1 MSLSMRCSSSIIPVE
16 QLLLTMKIPFTK
28 YQGLGND
35 FILIDNRHS
44 PEPLITAEMA
54 VAMCDRHFG
63 IGADG
68 VIFALPG
75 QAATDYTMRIFNS
88 DGSEPE
94 MCGNGIRCLAQ
105 FIARLEANNA
115 IGRTYR
121 IHTLAGTII
130 PRLEANEQVTVDM
143 GPPQLLGSE
152 IPTTLVK
159 GSEKVLAVPLE
170 VEGKDWLVT
179 CVSMGNPH
187 CVTFVG
193 DLASIPLETIGPKF
207 EHHPVFPQR
216 TNVEFV
222 EVVASDYMKML
233 VWERGAGITLACG
246 TGACAVVVA
255 AVLTAKCDRRCT
267 VELPGGCLQIHWSQ
281 TDNRVYMT
289 GPAKAV
295 FEGIYGI

>member
-1 MSLSMRCSSSIIPVE
+1 
-16 QLLLTMKIPFTK
+16 MKIPFTK

-35 FILIDNRHS
+35 FILVDNRHS
-44 PEPLITAEMA
+44 PEPLITPEIA

-68 VIFALPG
+68 VIFVLPSQG
-75 QAATDYTMRIFNS
+75 ESDYTMRIFNS

-105 FIARLEANNA
+105 FIARLQGQST
-115 IGRTYR
+115 IGQTYR
-121 IHTLAGTII
+121 IHTLAGTMI
-130 PRLEANEQVTVDM
+130 PRLEGNEQVRVDM
-143 GPPQLLGSE
+143 GPPQLLASE
-152 IPTTLVK
+152 IPTTLANTDHK
-159 GSEKVLAVPLE
+159 IISVPLE
-170 VEGKDWLVT
+170 VEGQDWLIT

-187 CVTFVG
+187 CVTFV
-193 DLASIPLETIGPKF
+193 DDVASIPLETIGPKF

-216 TNVEFV
+216 TNVEFMQ
-222 EVVASDYMKML
+222 VVDPGYMKMR

-255 AVLTAKCDRRCT
+255 GVLTGKCDRKCT
-267 VELPGGCLQIHWSQ
+267 VELPGGCLQIDWSE

-295 FEGIYGI
+295 FEGIYEA